1 MRQCQSF
8 GISPRSSTEDG
19 RSFYLVQAVTWFGY
33 VFSVMGDVL
42 NEFSRGAATAL
53 AYYDASGTVRESVG
67 GIFCDDDW
75 CTNQSERLI
84 NLEFSFIEASP
95 YGGVSAGSTGVWSG
109 NDSKDF
115 LCVLAIQ
122 VDFIIDVV
130 SAATFFFLNIIIVG
144 NSPFQFRAGLGFSIL
159 FLDRGRNP
167 RF

>member
-1 MRQCQSF
+1 MRQRQFFCICS
-8 GISPRSSTEDG
+8 RSSTEDG

-33 VFSVMGDVL
+33 IFSVMGDVL

-109 NDSKDF
+109 DDSENF
-115 LCVLAIQ
+115 IGTITVQ
-122 VDFIIDVV
+122 VHFIIDVAGV
-130 SAATFFFLNIIIVG
+130 GPFFFSNIIMVSNG
-144 NSPFQFRAGLGFSIL
+144 LLQFRAGLGFRIL

>member
-1 MRQCQSF
+1 MCQRQFLCIRPWYSA
-8 GISPRSSTEDG
+8 EDG
-19 RSFYLVQAVTWFGY
+19 GSFYIIQVAEWFGY
-33 VFSVMGDVL
+33 VFSVVGDVL

-115 LCVLAIQ
+115 LCVVAIQ